1 MAETQDRLYPAPVS
15 ANSKDWC
22 GPEGIRIGGN
32 NLRARPWILN
42 LIIQRNKQT
51 IPVSC
56 GIIPF
61 EAGIGAAGI
70 TEHLLGQIGAV
81 LFH

>member
-22 GPEGIRIGGN
+22 SPERIRIGGN

-42 LIIQRNKQT
+42 LIVQWHKQT

-61 EAGIGAAGI
+61 EAGIGAAGK
-70 TEHLLGQIGAV
+70 TEHILGHIGAV
-81 LFH
+81 VFH